1 MSAEDFARFSY
12 FSDLAENNLT
22 VHIIIWSQVDRTA
35 ARLFLMCLTVEER
48 PFQSWVTTKEKKHH
62 KIH

>member
-22 VHIIIWSQVDRTA
+22 VCIIIWSRVDRTA
-35 ARLFLMCLTVEER
+35 TRLFLICVTVEEISELGHN
-48 PFQSWVTTKEKKHH
+48 QGKKAS
-62 KIH
+62 